1 MKILF
6 ILTAACVIASFVKD
20 RKKTKQAFKKAFK
33 KFEKMVPPFFTMII
47 AISIVLYF
55 LSDEALLKILDN
67 DNRLLSVILASLLG
81 SVSFMPGFITYPL
94 CGLLLQKGVTYTV
107 LSAFTT
113 TLMMV
118 GVLTYPVE
126 KAYFGNRV
134 TIIRNL
140 AGFATALIV
149 ALATGLVFGELMQ

>member
-1 MKILF
+1 MKILYIF
-6 ILTAACVIASFVKD
+6 TAVCIAASFLAD

-33 KFEKMVPPFFTMII
+33 KFEKMIPPFLTMIV

-55 LSDEALLKILDN
+55 LSDRVLLNILDN
-67 DNRLLSVILASLLG
+67 SNRTVSVMLASLLG

-94 CGLLLQKGVTYTV
+94 CGLLLDKGVSYTV

-118 GVLTYPVE
+118 GVLTFPVE
-126 KAYFGNRV
+126 KAYFGSRV
-134 TIIRNL
+134 TVIRNL
-140 AGFATALIV
+140 IGFITALIV
-149 ALATGLVFGELMQ
+149 AFATGLFFGEIF